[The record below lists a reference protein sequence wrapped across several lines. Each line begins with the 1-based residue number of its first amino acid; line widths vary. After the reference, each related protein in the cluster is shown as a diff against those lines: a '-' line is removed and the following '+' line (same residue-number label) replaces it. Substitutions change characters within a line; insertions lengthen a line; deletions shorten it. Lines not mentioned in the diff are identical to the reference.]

1 MTGEERGKR
10 LHEAYEGIKGAYRKI
25 GRTNAH
31 PATAMA
37 VNLWSITGK
46 FDDVETLMLLA
57 YNDGL
62 FAGSNPIE
70 DFTSA
75 DSLDLDDIGG
85 EE

>member
-1 MTGEERGKR
+1 MTNEEKIVR

-37 VNLWSITGK
+37 VNLWSLTGK
-46 FDDVETLMLLA
+46 FDEVETLMLLA

-62 FAGSNPIE
+62 FAGSNPCE

-75 DSLDLDDIGG
+75 ESLDLDDIGG